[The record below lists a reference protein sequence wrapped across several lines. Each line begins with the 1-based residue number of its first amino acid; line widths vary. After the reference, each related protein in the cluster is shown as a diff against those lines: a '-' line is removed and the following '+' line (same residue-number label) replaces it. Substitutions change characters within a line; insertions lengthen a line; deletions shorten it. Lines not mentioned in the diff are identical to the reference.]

1 MVLKPYF
8 LIKIFSAKFVLLFFF
23 CLIVLIEY
31 KKVVANKQIMTDKKT
46 ENEMVLTEFK
56 LLTDDAKVYKLV
68 GPILAQQDIEESRNN
83 VEKRVEFIEREV
95 ARLTT
100 LESEFQNKLNE
111 KTASVKKIQG
121 EMQQMVMQMQQ
132 KAQQAG
138 QPQGQ

>member
-1 MVLKPYF
+1 MEVFNNMQKQMEGDVQE
-8 LIKIFSAKFVLLFFF
+8 IKRIEN
-23 CLIVLIEY
+23 EY